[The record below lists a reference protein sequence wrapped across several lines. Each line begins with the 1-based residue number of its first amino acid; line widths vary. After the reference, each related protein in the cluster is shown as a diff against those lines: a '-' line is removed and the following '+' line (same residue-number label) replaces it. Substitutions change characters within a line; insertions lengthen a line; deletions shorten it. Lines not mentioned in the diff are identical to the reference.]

1 MRNLVVLTFTT
12 LDSVIQAP
20 GGPEED
26 PSDGFEH
33 GGWMVGYWDDEL
45 AEAMGESM
53 TPPVDLVLG
62 RKTYEIMARHWPRTD
77 EPGAELMN
85 MATKYVAS
93 HTLSQLDWQNS
104 KLIEPN
110 VIDGMR
116 ALKAEDGP
124 ELEVHGSANLI
135 QTLLK
140 HNLVDEFRLKIFP
153 LVLGSGKRLFGDG
166 TVPAAFE
173 VASSRVLSS
182 GVVVTNYRAGAELK
196 YGSFASGASV

>member
-1 MRNLVVLTFTT
+1 
-12 LDSVIQAP
+12 
-20 GGPEED
+20 
-26 PSDGFEH
+26 
-33 GGWMVGYWDDEL
+33 
-45 AEAMGESM
+45 
-53 TPPVDLVLG
+53 
-62 RKTYEIMARHWPRTD
+62 
-77 EPGAELMN
+77 
-85 MATKYVAS
+85 
-93 HTLSQLDWQNS
+93 
-104 KLIEPN
+104 
-110 VIDGMR
+110 MR